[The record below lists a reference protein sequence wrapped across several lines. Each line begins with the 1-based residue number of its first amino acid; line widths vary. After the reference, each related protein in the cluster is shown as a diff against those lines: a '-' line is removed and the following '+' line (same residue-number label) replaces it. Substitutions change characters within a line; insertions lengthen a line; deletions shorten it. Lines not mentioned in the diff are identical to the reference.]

1 MPPLRGCPNS
11 SPRFAAAARLKF
23 LATSC
28 RRYAAGNSSQRD
40 GVAIRL
46 EIPTTRLELAVF
58 AGKLIEKRV
67 GGEKGLPARELLA
80 LLKGGVVPGQRFGQ
94 AAIGI
99 GEFGVAQ
106 SQFGDSQLDFRRMIL
121 PRHACQFNFVRPLW
135 EEHFSFL
142 AQLGARSLFR
152 ARADFD
158 IRQNAN

>member
-1 MPPLRGCPNS
+1 MRGWKS
-11 SPRFAAAARLKF
+11 
-23 LATSC
+23 
-28 RRYAAGNSSQRD
+28 RD
-40 GVAIRL
+40 
-46 EIPTTRLELAVF
+46 ELELAAF

-67 GGEKGLPARELLA
+67 GGERSLPARELLA
-80 LLKGGVVPGQRFGQ
+80 LLKGGVVPGQRLGQ

-106 SQFGDSQLDFRRMIL
+106 PKFGDAQLDFRRMVL
-121 PRHACQFNFVRPLW
+121 PRHGCQFKFIRPLW
-135 EEHFSFL
+135 EEHFSYL